1 MSGGGAEGREGSAA
15 RCRECVLC
23 KYAGGSNTEVNDVM
37 KYIHDNISKLSLDEI
52 ARQVEDELPA
62 LLAPGETCSRAS
74 IVEHIQHHSQEHNIV
89 ICTLLRDVR
98 SLSQELLQASRVR
111 RESDTH
117 EIDLKAASMF
127 FKSVELAAMLSGKI
141 HNK

>member
-1 MSGGGAEGREGSAA
+1 MSAGRLDREE
-15 RCRECVLC
+15 RDECVLC
-23 KYAGGSNTEVNDVM
+23 KYAGGSNAEINDVM

-52 ARQVEDELPA
+52 AKQVQQELPRY
-62 LLAPGETCSRAS
+62 LTPGETCSHAS
-74 IVEHIQHHSQEHNIV
+74 IVEHIQNHSQEHNIV

-98 SLSQELLQASRVR
+98 ALSQELLQSSRVR

-127 FKSVELAAMLSGKI
+127 FKSVELAAMLSAKI
-141 HNK
+141 HDK